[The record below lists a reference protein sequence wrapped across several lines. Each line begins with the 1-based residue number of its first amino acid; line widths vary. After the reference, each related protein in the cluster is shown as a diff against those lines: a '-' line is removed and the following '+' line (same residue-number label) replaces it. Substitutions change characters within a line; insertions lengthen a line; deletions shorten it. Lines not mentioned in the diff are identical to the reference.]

1 MAAQWQQSSS
11 DSLDRLGSIA
21 NRWWQILSKPEH
33 AHRVRQV
40 FIALLLVWAVFA
52 LVQLVWTFIPRS
64 ESALPVGAEV
74 LNPMES
80 RVDTATADKV
90 DIEVMLAWHLFG
102 VAGASDPAVEPG
114 SSELQDAT
122 VSSRDGIE
130 DGARESRLDLTLRG
144 VVAAS
149 EDGLGHAI
157 IEHRKKQE
165 VYAVGDKLPTGNGVT
180 LAKVMPDGVVLDNAG
195 TYELLKLFDD
205 NNLAGQI
212 AAQPSSPAAVKSRV
226 DTQARQVSGNKDA
239 ALSARSFRQQLYDNP
254 QALAEVVRVSA
265 VREDSV
271 LKGYRID
278 PGSAGPQ
285 QFTNMGFKAG
295 DIVTSVN
302 GVGLDNPG
310 NAMQLYQMMRTATEA
325 VFDLERGAEQITLTV
340 NLEDTPPGGG

>member
-1 MAAQWQQSSS
+1 LAAQWQQGSF
-11 DSLDRLGSIA
+11 DSLDRVGSTV
-21 NRWWQILSKPEH
+21 NRWWQTLSQPEH
-33 AHRVRQV
+33 ARRLRQG

-64 ESALPVGAEV
+64 QSALPTGVEV

-80 RVDTATADKV
+80 RADVATADKV
-90 DIEVMLAWHLFG
+90 DIEAMLAWHLFG
-102 VAGASDPAVEPG
+102 VAGASDPATEPTA
-114 SSELQDAT
+114 SELQSASA
-122 VSSRDGIE
+122 SSRDGIE
-130 DGARESRLDLTLRG
+130 DGARETRLDLTLRG
-144 VVAAS
+144 AVAAS

-157 IEHRKKQE
+157 IEYRKKQA
-165 VYAVGDKLPTGNGVT
+165 VYAVGDKLPTGNQVT
-180 LAKVMPDGVVLDNAG
+180 LAKVMPDSVVLDNAG

-212 AAQPSSPAAVKSRV
+212 TAQPTPPAKVKSRN
-226 DTQARQVSGNKDA
+226 DTQARQVSANEDA
-239 ALSARSFRQQLYDNP
+239 TQLARSFRQQLYDNP

-265 VREDSV
+265 VRQDST
-271 LKGYRID
+271 LRGYRVD

-285 QFTNMGFKAG
+285 QFTSMGFKAG

-325 VFDLERGAEQITLTV
+325 VFDLERSGEQITLTV